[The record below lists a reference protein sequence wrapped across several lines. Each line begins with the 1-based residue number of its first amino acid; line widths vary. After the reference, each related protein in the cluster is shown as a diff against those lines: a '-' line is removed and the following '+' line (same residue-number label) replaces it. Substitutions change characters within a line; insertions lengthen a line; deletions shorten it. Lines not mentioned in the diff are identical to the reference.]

1 MCQLFK
7 EILCS
12 WNIAALLH
20 SSCCSKASVSLWSI
34 DNELTCITRAAGAVT
49 SATADHT
56 NTKTAKKA
64 QDGAMTPREVAL
76 TRTLMATSVLFVLC
90 LTPTL
95 LVQLASF
102 VWKELRQKGRH
113 HNLFSA
119 LWSFVF
125 LCKAINSSLNFF
137 VYYAMG
143 SRFRDMVRQLLAC
156 CTHRKK
162 SAAAASASDSV
173 SAVYTAESTGWQSL
187 AADVGGKRTL
197 LCWCLGS
204 CVLRLRR

>member
-1 MCQLFK
+1 M
-7 EILCS
+7 
-12 WNIAALLH
+12 
-20 SSCCSKASVSLWSI
+20 
-34 DNELTCITRAAGAVT
+34 AGSDSTA
-49 SATADHT
+49 ADHT

-113 HNLFSA
+113 HNLFSVLWA
-119 LWSFVF
+119 LAF
-125 LCKAINSSLNFF
+125 LCKAINSSLNLF

-143 SRFRDMVRQLLAC
+143 SRFRSMLHELLTC
-156 CTHRKK
+156 SSYRKT
-162 SAAAASASDSV
+162 SGAGASARDKCHTDISRLSN
-173 SAVYTAESTGWQSL
+173 TAESMG
-187 AADVGGKRTL
+187 
-197 LCWCLGS
+197 
-204 CVLRLRR
+204 